1 MDLAFRDPTLK
12 VELLISLRRLAAI
25 VPQSEKTNA
34 DWLNRTVTDSVH
46 QPKKCNLHLIYFDI
60 FCKEGGF
67 NVSKPRRET
76 LSLLEL
82 KIDAS

>member
-1 MDLAFRDPTLK
+1 M
-12 VELLISLRRLAAI
+12 
-25 VPQSEKTNA
+25 
-34 DWLNRTVTDSVH
+34 
-46 QPKKCNLHLIYFDI
+46 YFDI

-82 KIDAS
+82 KIGAS